1 MLDCGENDAYDLVL
15 EETDD
20 PLLTKK
26 IIDQIILEDENT
38 ARNTLS
44 NYITNVDE
52 VLEKT
57 HCDPPADYFITSED
71 MVSKAGVWAHFGSW
85 DFERAFAYNTIKTN
99 TKETA
104 IQILQEKLDYSEDE
118 AASTY
123 RQLKGVDESEGNAWI
138 ASYPSFAGLGQCQE
152 QSGTLQC
159 TNGVMIDLNENIAS
173 VQTEQGPLNLIYRDD
188 ENTYIPDDAT
198 DQFAVAYFPNVNQV
212 LLMHPALLNSMF
224 TELFYYNGKNL
235 NNFEL
240 FDHQQG
246 VGGFDIF
253 TWKVIW

>member
-99 TKETA
+99 TKET
-104 IQILQEKLDYSEDE
+104 LV
-118 AASTY
+118 
-123 RQLKGVDESEGNAWI
+123 LKHNK
-138 ASYPSFAGLGQCQE
+138 Q
-152 QSGTLQC
+152 
-159 TNGVMIDLNENIAS
+159 
-173 VQTEQGPLNLIYRDD
+173 
-188 ENTYIPDDAT
+188 
-198 DQFAVAYFPNVNQV
+198 
-212 LLMHPALLNSMF
+212 
-224 TELFYYNGKNL
+224 
-235 NNFEL
+235 
-240 FDHQQG
+240 
-246 VGGFDIF
+246 
-253 TWKVIW
+253 